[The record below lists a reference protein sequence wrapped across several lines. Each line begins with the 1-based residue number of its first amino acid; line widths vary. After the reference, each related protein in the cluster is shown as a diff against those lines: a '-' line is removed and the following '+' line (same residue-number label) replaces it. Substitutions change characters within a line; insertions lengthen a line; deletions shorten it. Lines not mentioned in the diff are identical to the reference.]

1 MLELKKRE
9 GTEVSEELKNSNIL
23 KGEACVVE
31 ISLSEELGKIV
42 SKKDSKLAKFFGY
55 EDASEFS
62 KIKHLQELM
71 PSYIGSVHNDLL
83 ENYLDGES

>member
-9 GTEVSEELKNSNIL
+9 GTEVSEELKNSNII

-42 SKKDSKLAKFFGY
+42 SKKDSKLAGFFGY
-55 EDASEFS
+55 EDASEFA
-62 KIKHLQELM
+62 KIKHL
-71 PSYIGSVHNDLL
+71 
-83 ENYLDGES
+83 